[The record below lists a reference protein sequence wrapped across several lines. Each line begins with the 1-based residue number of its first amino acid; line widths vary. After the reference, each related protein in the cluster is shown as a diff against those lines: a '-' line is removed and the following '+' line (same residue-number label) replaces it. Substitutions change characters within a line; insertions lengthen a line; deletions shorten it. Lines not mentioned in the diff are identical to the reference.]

1 MPHFFSLS
9 NHTCRCCFNLL
20 GILSLGITI
29 PLSGQ
34 ANRTVVVRGVNYAF
48 QAPDTVP
55 AGLTTFVLDNQGT
68 VRHEVVVV
76 RLKEGHTLSEVIA
89 AKTPEERQPL
99 YEAVIGLI
107 VAQPGQRAP
116 GRLVTEL
123 IKGGNYVLIC
133 NLRDAPEKPT
143 HLMQGMGRVLHVR

>member
-1 MPHFFSLS
+1 MPHYFSFS
-9 NHTCRCCFNLL
+9 SHTWRCCSSLL
-20 GILSLGITI
+20 GILSLGITL

-34 ANRTVVVRGVNYAF
+34 ANRTVVVRGLNYAF

-55 AGLTTFVLDNQGT
+55 AGLTTFILDNQGT

-89 AKTPEERQPL
+89 AKTLEERQPL
-99 YEAVIGLI
+99 YEDVVGLI
-107 VAQPGQRAP
+107 VAKPGQRAP
-116 GRLVTEL
+116 GSLVTKL
-123 IKGGNYVLIC
+123 VKGGNYVLLC
-133 NLRDAPEKPT
+133 NLRDAPDKPT

>member
-1 MPHFFSLS
+1 MPHCFSFS
-9 NHTCRCCFNLL
+9 SHRGRCCSSLL

-55 AGLTTFVLDNQGT
+55 AGLTTFILDNQGT

-76 RLKEGHTLSEVIA
+76 RLNEGHTLAEVIA

-107 VAQPGQRAP
+107 VAKPGQRAP
-116 GRLVTEL
+116 GSLVTEL
-123 IKGGNYVLIC
+123 VKGGNYVLIC
-133 NLRDAPEKPT
+133 NLRDAPGQPT

>member
-1 MPHFFSLS
+1 MPHYCSFSS
-9 NHTCRCCFNLL
+9 HTLRCCSRLL
-20 GILSLGITI
+20 GILSLGITV
-29 PLSGQ
+29 PLSSQ
-34 ANRTVVVRGVNYAF
+34 ASHTVVVRGVNYAF

-55 AGLTTFVLDNQGT
+55 AGLTMFILDNQGP

-89 AKTPEERQPL
+89 AKTPEERQSL
-99 YEAVIGLI
+99 IEAVIGLI

-116 GRLVTEL
+116 GSLVTEL
-123 IKGGNYVLIC
+123 VMGGNYVLIC
-133 NLRDAPEKPT
+133 NLRDAPDKPT